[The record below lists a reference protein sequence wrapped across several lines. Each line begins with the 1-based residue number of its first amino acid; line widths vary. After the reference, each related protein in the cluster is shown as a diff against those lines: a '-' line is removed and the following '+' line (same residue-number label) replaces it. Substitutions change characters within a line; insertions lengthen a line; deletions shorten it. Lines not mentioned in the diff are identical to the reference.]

1 MNEIQCV
8 QGSPEWRK
16 LRIGIPTGSEFG
28 RIVKP
33 NLSDIEVLLEDA
45 VTLIQSARPEW
56 EGVPLSPGQVKQLA
70 KDVDGATKAR
80 KYARFRGYTDSSS
93 QDAYAAEL
101 VAESLGWYKSEFK
114 GSPDTER
121 GNRLEKEA
129 LRWLRLH
136 HGIKTRPVGFL
147 LSDCGRY
154 GCSPDAIAEDG
165 CPVEVKAPDLHT
177 FIKWHIAGG
186 LPDDHKAQ
194 CHGEIILADAPRCYF
209 VAYPDNQYVEPKLIV
224 VERDEFTAKLKA
236 ALPVFCDRLDKLR
249 RELTGDEYEVLFRT
263 PTAETP

>member
-1 MNEIQCV
+1 MKEIQCI
-8 QGSPEWRK
+8 QGDPSWFAIR
-16 LRIGIPTGSEFG
+16 RGRPTGSEFG

-33 NLSDIEVLLEDA
+33 NLSDIEVPVELVASMLLEKQP
-45 VTLIQSARPEW
+45 IW
-56 EGVPLSPGQVKQLA
+56 EGCPLSDRQMSELA
-70 KDVDGATKAR
+70 EDAAKASKR
-80 KYARFRGYTDSSS
+80 KYARFRGYSLSSG

-136 HGIKTRPVGFL
+136 HGIKTRQVGFL

-194 CHGEIILADAPRCYF
+194 CHGEMILSESPRCYF

-236 ALPVFCDRLDKLR
+236 ALPVFCDRLDQLR
-249 RELTGDEYEVLFRT
+249 RELTGDEYEVLFPT

>member
-1 MNEIQCV
+1 MKEIQCI
-8 QGSPEWRK
+8 QGSPDWFQ
-16 LRIGIPTGSEFG
+16 LRRGRPTGSEFG
-28 RIVKP
+28 RIVTPAKG
-33 NLSDIEVLLEDA
+33 E
-45 VTLIQSARPEW
+45 
-56 EGVPLSPGQVKQLA
+56 LA
-70 KDVDGATKAR
+70 KGGDT
-80 KYARFRGYTDSSS
+80 
-93 QDAYAAEL
+93 YAAEL
-101 VAESLGWYKSEFK
+101 VAESLGWYKGEFK

-136 HGIKTRPVGFL
+136 HGIKTRQVGFL

-194 CHGEIILADAPRCYF
+194 CHGEMILTAAEFCYF
-209 VAYPDNQYVEPKLIV
+209 VAYPDNQYVEPKLII
-224 VERDEFTAKLKA
+224 VERDEFTAKLAA
-236 ALPVFCDRLDKLR
+236 ALPVFCDRLDQLR
-249 RELTGDEYEVLFRT
+249 RELTGDEYEVLFPT
-263 PTAETP
+263 PTTETP